1 MKKIFVISCFVL
13 SAKTLIAQQ
22 SNNKNLP
29 PIKTSGAATQLPQH
43 KDNQKPPIKT
53 SDGVA
58 KTTRADAFIPVKT
71 TDSNTPDKPRV
82 VKVKAP
88 TASSSKK
95 Q

>member
-13 SAKTLIAQQ
+13 SAKTLMAQE
-22 SNNKNLP
+22 SNKNLP

-43 KDNQKPPIKT
+43 KDNQRPPIKT

-58 KTTRADAFIPVKT
+58 KTIRANAFIPVKT

-88 TASSSKK
+88 AASSSKK